1 MQYTRIALDIDDTI
15 ADSTEALRR
24 VVNSQLGVNLTRED
38 YKIPGEYWGYYERIW
53 RHHGIAD
60 QLSFK
65 QLNLQ
70 MAIDQSHVPL
80 IEGAQAAVHR
90 LAKDVEVVLVT
101 SREASWENATREW
114 FTRHFDREDIKLY
127 FCESHVDEKAKTKG
141 QLCKEL
147 GVQLLVDDNVSH
159 CKTALDEGIDAI
171 LFGEYGWHHGSD
183 IPSPRYK
190 SWDTLMETLYG

>member
-80 IEGAQAAVHR
+80 IEGVQAAVHR

-101 SREASWENATREW
+101 SREASWENATKEW

-171 LFGEYGWHHGSD
+171 LFGEYGWHYGSD

-190 SWDTLMETLYG
+190 SWDVLMETLYG